1 MDYKKAF
8 DSINHEKLLHTM
20 EKTGIPVLERKLIN
34 ALYWNQ
40 YAVVKTKNGSSRRI
54 CIRRGIR
61 QGCIISPILFNLY
74 TEFMMKELDEEATGI
89 IIGGQNF
96 NNIRHADDE
105 SSGNRPENS

>member
-1 MDYKKAF
+1 
-8 DSINHEKLLHTM
+8 M
-20 EKTGIPVLERKLIN
+20 EKAGIPEPERKLRK

-61 QGCIISPILFNLY
+61 QDCIISPTLFNLY

-89 IIGGQNF
+89 ITGGQNQQYSICGRF
-96 NNIRHADDE
+96 SLRE
-105 SSGNRPENS
+105 R